1 MPLAIPG
8 TYFSGGYD
16 YAPAQTAN
24 GDPTEA
30 GNASRSQVI
39 DGTPARV
46 AGLIVL
52 STAVLIGLRW
62 SGFRFN
68 VTAGN

>member
-1 MPLAIPG
+1 MSYYPS
-8 TYFSGGYD
+8 SGGSQD
-16 YAPAQTAN
+16 DPANNTASN
-24 GDPTEA
+24 
-30 GNASRSQVI
+30 RQQVI

-46 AGLIVL
+46 AALGLVAI
-52 STAVLIGLRW
+52 AVLIGLRW